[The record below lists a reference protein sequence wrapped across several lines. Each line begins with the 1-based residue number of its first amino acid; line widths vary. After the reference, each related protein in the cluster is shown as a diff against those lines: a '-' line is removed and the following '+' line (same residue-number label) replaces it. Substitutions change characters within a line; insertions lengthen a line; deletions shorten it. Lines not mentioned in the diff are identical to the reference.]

1 MNRATGG
8 REPRSAEPSA
18 AGERSRV
25 HLPRGAQP
33 PFQVFVSGVPQTEG
47 DDYEIDGREVVF
59 NRLLVREQVG
69 FWRWTAMFF
78 ALFGSY
84 GRNDTVDVQ
93 YEAGGRKHVATGLEF
108 HPSG

>member
-1 MNRATGG
+1 MTPGTGDRA
-8 REPRSAEPSA
+8 PRSAV
-18 AGERSRV
+18 AGTAPVRSRV
-25 HLPRGAQP
+25 QLPRGAQP
-33 PFQVFVSGVPQTEG
+33 PVQVFVSGIPQTEG
-47 DDYEIDGREVVF
+47 EDYEVEGREVVF

-84 GRNDTVDVQ
+84 ERNDTVDVQ
-93 YEAGGRKHVATGLEF
+93 YEAGGRRHVATGLEF